1 MFCGVHAQNR
11 LRTFPKPKLELYSS
25 REEYLVLRSKRG
37 ILEAERNP
45 ELYTS
50 ECHPSKARE
59 EMGLH
64 PN

>member
-1 MFCGVHAQNR
+1 MFCDVHAQNR
-11 LRTFPKPKLELYSS
+11 LRTFPKPKLELYSFW
-25 REEYLVLRSKRG
+25 EEYLVLRSKRG
-37 ILEAERNP
+37 ILETARNP

-50 ECHPSKARE
+50 ERRLSKARE